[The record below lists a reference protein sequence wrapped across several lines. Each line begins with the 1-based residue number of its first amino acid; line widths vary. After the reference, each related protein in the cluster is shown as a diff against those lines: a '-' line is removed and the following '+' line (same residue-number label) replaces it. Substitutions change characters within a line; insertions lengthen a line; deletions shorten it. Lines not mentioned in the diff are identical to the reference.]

1 MRVKTTRK
9 GGLIKAVIVIAV
21 LATIPVGAAR
31 YYTLYVTNAT
41 PYYID
46 LRLDDYYQSYVPPG
60 ETAALESAGSRDM
73 YKMTAYAY
81 YSPGQGVSG
90 YASKTFDAPFPV
102 PWSEGTDCA
111 GRKVYYGETGA
122 CGKPVLESY
131 PGSSDSGEWVI
142 TEAEMAGYGETPDD

>member
-1 MRVKTTRK
+1 MKANATK
-9 GGLIKAVIVIAV
+9 IGGFIKAVIVIAV

-31 YYTLYVTNAT
+31 YYTLLVTNDT

-46 LRLDDYYQSYVPPG
+46 LRLNDYYESYVPPG
-60 ETAALESAGSRDM
+60 ETVTLESAGHE
-73 YKMTAYAY
+73 MTAYAH
-81 YSPGQGVSG
+81 YSPGQGVIG
-90 YASKTFDAPFPV
+90 EASHTFEAAFPI

-131 PGSSDSGEWVI
+131 EGYPVSEDWVI
-142 TEAEMAGYGETPDD
+142 TEAEMAGGGVIPR